1 MSARVVVL
9 RGAEAD
15 LRELRHY
22 VLRRFGDGAWAKTLR
37 ALREAIARISDH
49 PEAGAVP
56 DELLALNLVQFRQT
70 LAGMNRVVYERRGDA
85 AYVHLVC
92 DVRRDLK
99 AVLMRRLV
107 ES

>member
-1 MSARVVVL
+1 MSVRVVVL

-15 LRELRHY
+15 LRELRRY
-22 VLRRFGDGAWAKTLR
+22 VEHRFGSKAWMQSLKALR
-37 ALREAIARISDH
+37 AAMGRIATH
-49 PEAGAVP
+49 PEAGRVP
-56 DELLALNLVQFRQT
+56 DELVPLGLPQYRQVM
-70 LAGMNRVVYERRGDA
+70 AGANRVIYERRGER

-92 DVRRDLK
+92 DARRDLK

>member
-1 MSARVVVL
+1 MSVRVVVL

-15 LRELRHY
+15 LRELRRY
-22 VLRRFGDGAWAKTLR
+22 VEHRFGSKAWMQSLK
-37 ALREAIARISDH
+37 ALRTAMGRIATH
-49 PEAGAVP
+49 PEAGHVP
-56 DELLALNLVQFRQT
+56 DELVPLGLPQYRQVM
-70 LAGMNRVVYERRGDA
+70 AGANRVIYERRGEL

-92 DVRRDLK
+92 DARRDLK

>member
-1 MSARVVVL
+1 MSVRVVVL

-15 LRELRHY
+15 LCELRRY
-22 VLRRFGDGAWAKTLR
+22 VHQRFGDKAWAQSLKALR
-37 ALREAIARISDH
+37 AAIARIAAH
-49 PEAGAVP
+49 PQAGRVP
-56 DELLALNLVQFRQT
+56 DELQMLGLTQYRQM
-70 LAGMNRVVYERRGDA
+70 LAGANRVVYERRADV

-92 DVRRDLK
+92 DARRDLK